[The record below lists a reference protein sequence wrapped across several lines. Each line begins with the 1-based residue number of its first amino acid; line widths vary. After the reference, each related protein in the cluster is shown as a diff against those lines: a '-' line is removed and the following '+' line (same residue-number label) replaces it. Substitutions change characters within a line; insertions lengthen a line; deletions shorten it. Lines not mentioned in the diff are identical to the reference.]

1 MVAFASIFW
10 AVEEIFERTDEVIYE
25 NVVAVAVIVV
35 VFVCLF
41 VCLFGVFFVDD
52 TKIVCSKAYLSTT

>member
-10 AVEEIFERTDEVIYE
+10 AVEEIFERTVKDIYE
-25 NVVAVAVIVV
+25 NVAPVAVIVVVV

-41 VCLFGVFFVDD
+41 IWVYFLDD